1 MGAMMQGMQDM
12 PNIGGMPM
20 GPGMHRRTR
29 QESPRPERR
38 RSATARGIP
47 TASPLTDWLAFKP
60 GSGRGVGWFG
70 WGPH

>member
-1 MGAMMQGMQDM
+1 MGAMMQGMQGM

-38 RSATARGIP
+38 RSATA
-47 TASPLTDWLAFKP
+47 P
-60 GSGRGVGWFG
+60 GHPDGNPSD
-70 WGPH
+70 